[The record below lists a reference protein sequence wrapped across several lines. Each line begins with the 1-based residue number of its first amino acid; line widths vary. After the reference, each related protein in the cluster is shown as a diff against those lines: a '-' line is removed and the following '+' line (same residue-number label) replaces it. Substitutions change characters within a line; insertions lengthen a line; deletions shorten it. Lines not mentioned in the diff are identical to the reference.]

1 MIIIVLQICIVTG
14 PNQNL
19 AIKLIKK
26 LKGVFEPKLIY
37 FNDKEKVLNLSGCT
51 IEAVPSNPRS
61 PGGLM
66 ESIKK
71 EPEDTLHIQ
80 KIIPRLQLRNR

>member
-51 IEAVPSNPRS
+51 IEAFPSNHIDSFRS
-61 PGGLM
+61 ITNPKLILLD
-66 ESIKK
+66 ES
-71 EPEDTLHIQ
+71 DF
-80 KIIPRLQLRNR
+80 